1 MAHAIWIEERIS
13 QIKELVILGCKFEQ
27 IAKII
32 KNSGLMIIRDNED
45 VTEEW
50 VFNQC
55 VEIQAKRMR
64 GEDEPDV
71 SDEGFDPYSNC
82 YTDDC

>member
-1 MAHAIWIEERIS
+1 MAHAIWIQERIS

-32 KNSGLMIIRDNED
+32 KNDGLMIIRDNKD

-55 VEIQAKRMR
+55 VEIQAQHLEENQ
-64 GEDEPDV
+64 G
-71 SDEGFDPYSNC
+71 
-82 YTDDC
+82 